1 MNADSNASH
10 PGDAKRAK
18 AEEWLRQAHLLSE
31 ALPFMQHYAGKT
43 IVVKYGGNA
52 MQDADASASFAQ
64 DVVLLHHSGLR
75 PVVVHGGAPRI
86 QAMLDRL
93 GIGSRFKDGLR
104 VSDSATVE
112 VAEMVL
118 CGRINKEL
126 AWFLNRAGGRGVG
139 ISGKDAS
146 LLVARKL
153 QRKDGEQDVDL
164 GFVGEPEQ
172 VDSGVLVALLDKG
185 MIPVVAPIGVGRDGT
200 TYNINA
206 DTMAGALAAA
216 LQAIRLVLLTDVT
229 GVLDDQGRLIEE
241 MNLQQAKQLLASR
254 ETIAGGMIP
263 KLQTAIQAVEAG
275 VEASAI
281 LDGRA
286 RHALLLELL
295 TAHGA
300 GTLVRR

>member
-1 MNADSNASH
+1 MNSDKNTTNT
-10 PGDAKRAK
+10 KRGK

-31 ALPFMQHYAGKT
+31 ALPFMQQYAGKT

-52 MQDADASASFAQ
+52 MQDAAASESFAR

-93 GIGSRFKDGLR
+93 GIGSSFADGLR
-104 VSDSATVE
+104 ISDSATVE

-139 ISGKDAS
+139 VSGKDAS

-153 QRKDGEQDVDL
+153 RRGSDKEGVDF

-172 VDSGVLVALLDKG
+172 VDPSLLVALLDAG
-185 MIPVVAPIGVGRDGT
+185 MIPVVAPIGVGRDGA

-206 DTMAGALAAA
+206 DTMAGALAVA
-216 LQAIRLVLLTDVT
+216 LGAIRLVLLTDVA
-229 GVLDDQGRLIEE
+229 GVLDARGELVAD
-241 MNLQQAKQLLASR
+241 MNLRQAKKLLASK
-254 ETIAGGMIP
+254 ETVAGGMIP
-263 KLQTAIQAVEAG
+263 KLQTAIRAVESG

-300 GTLVRR
+300 GTLLRR

>member
-1 MNADSNASH
+1 MSSDND
-10 PGDAKRAK
+10 KRAL

-52 MQDADASASFAQ
+52 MKDAEACESFAR
-64 DVVLLHHSGLR
+64 DVVLLHHSGIR

-93 GIGSRFKDGLR
+93 GIGSSFADGLR

-118 CGRINKEL
+118 SGRINKEL
-126 AWFLNRAGGRGVG
+126 AWFLNRVGGRGVG
-139 ISGKDAS
+139 VSGKDAS
-146 LLVARKL
+146 LVVARKV
-153 QRKDGEQDVDL
+153 QQDKKGESVDL
-164 GFVGEPEQ
+164 GFVGEPHR
-172 VDSGVLVALLDKG
+172 VDPSLLQTLLDGG
-185 MIPVVAPIGVGRDGT
+185 MIPVVAPIGVGEEGE

-206 DTMAGALAAA
+206 DTMAGAVAAA
-216 LQAIRLVLLTDVT
+216 LGAARLLLLTDVS
-229 GVLDDQGRLIEE
+229 GVLDEQGNLIEE
-241 MNLQQAKQLLASR
+241 MDLAQAKQLLSKDG
-254 ETIAGGMIP
+254 IVAGGMIP
-263 KLQTAIQAVEAG
+263 KLQTAVAAVESG

-281 LDGRA
+281 LDGRV

-295 TAHGA
+295 TSHGA
-300 GTLVRR
+300 GTLLRESGA